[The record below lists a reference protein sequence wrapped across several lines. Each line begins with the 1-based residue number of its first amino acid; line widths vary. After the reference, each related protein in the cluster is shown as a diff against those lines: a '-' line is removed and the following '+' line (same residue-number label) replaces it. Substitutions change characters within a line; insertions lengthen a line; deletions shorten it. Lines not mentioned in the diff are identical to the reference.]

1 MHYGVR
7 ANTVKCV
14 KCPSFDVQSVKQ
26 FSICFLDIFHA
37 ACSFPRAFFSLVSV
51 PILPLS
57 STACACA
64 SASVSPQL
72 DSRQAGNIHANLS
85 IPWRSILEPVEAER
99 GGDRREKVHGGV
111 QMYEREERNQI
122 YLLVLFH
129 CGLLLRSFH
138 RGDFLFFILPN
149 IPDAP
154 H

>member
-7 ANTVKCV
+7 ANTIKCV
-14 KCPSFDVQSVKQ
+14 KCPSVDVQSVKQ
-26 FSICFLDIFHA
+26 FSIRFLDIFHA
-37 ACSFPRAFFSLVSV
+37 ACSFPRAFFALVSV

-99 GGDRREKVHGGV
+99 GGDRRREKVHGGV
-111 QMYEREERNQI
+111 QM
-122 YLLVLFH
+122 
-129 CGLLLRSFH
+129 
-138 RGDFLFFILPN
+138 
-149 IPDAP
+149 
-154 H
+154 